1 MGYTN
6 AGTVEFLLDKNHN
19 FFFLEMNTRLQVEHP
34 VTELITGIDLVH
46 AQLHVAQGGALGPE
60 FDDVSPRGHAIEVR
74 LYAEDPARGFS
85 PSPGRIEILRWPEG
99 PGIRNDAGVYEGSEI
114 PIYYDPMIAKLIA
127 YGSDRPQAIRRLQR
141 ALSELRIEGIASSVP
156 LFQLILADKDFRAG
170 RMDIKMLER
179 KMDDGS
185 WAVGGPAKEESAD
198 GSEPG
203 SDLPLVAA
211 ASAHFE
217 RQQKLTSIP
226 GSTSTGATGSRRQW
240 RLAARRE
247 ATGGAQWS

>member
-6 AGTVEFLLDKNHN
+6 AGTVEFLLDKNHD

-34 VTELITGIDLVH
+34 VTELVTGIDLVH

-85 PSPGRIEILRWPEG
+85 PSPGRIDVLRWPEG
-99 PGIRNDAGVYEGSEI
+99 PGIRNDAGVYEGAEI

-127 YGSDRPQAIRRLQR
+127 YGSDRHQAILRLQR
-141 ALSELRIEGIASSVP
+141 ALTELRIEGIASSVP
-156 LFQLILADKDFRAG
+156 LFQRILADEDFRAG

-179 KMDDGS
+179 KMDDGT
-185 WAVGGPAKEESAD
+185 WAIEPPDAD
-198 GSEPG
+198 A
-203 SDLPLVAA
+203 DLPVVAA
-211 ASAHFE
+211 ALAHFE
-217 RQQKLTSIP
+217 RQQKVTSVP
-226 GSTSTGATGSRRQW
+226 GGAQGKGAAGSRAQW

-247 ATGGAQWS
+247 ATGGAQWN